1 MEGSSSIDQESTT
14 SDSLS
19 IAPAASSSMV
29 VKQQPSMMTTTK
41 PPESLCRMGSGTS
54 SVIIDGENGVEAE
67 SRKLPSSKYK
77 GVVPQPNG
85 RWGAQIYEKHQRVW
99 LGTFN
104 EENEAARAYDVAA
117 QRFRGR
123 DAVTNFKPLL
133 ENQESDDVEIAFLNS
148 HSKAEIV
155 DMLRKHTYID
165 ELEQSKKLFG
175 YTKDGTMAKN
185 KDGLIDISS
194 FFGGGGGSI
203 DKVNNKARE
212 QLFEKAVTPSDVGKL
227 NRLVIPKQHAEKH
240 FPLQNGNNSK
250 GVLLNFEDL
259 NGKVWRF
266 RYSYW
271 NSSQSYVLTKGWSRF
286 VKEKNLKAGD
296 IVSFQRSTSGDKQL
310 YIDFKARNVAPTNA
324 VVTNQVQVQVQV
336 PQVQMMRLFGVNI
349 CKVPATINNVI
360 DNNNNSNNMA
370 NCSGGKRMMEMELL
384 TFESCRKKQRVIIDA
399 L

>member
-19 IAPAASSSMV
+19 IAPTASSSMILP
-29 VKQQPSMMTTTK
+29 PSTTIK
-41 PPESLCRMGSGTS
+41 SPAEQSLCRMGSGTS
-54 SVIIDGENGVEAE
+54 VIIDAENGIEAE
-67 SRKLPSSKYK
+67 SRKLPSSRYK

-117 QRFRGR
+117 QKFRGR

-133 ENQESDDVEIAFLNS
+133 ESQESDDMEIAFLNS

-155 DMLRKHTYID
+155 DMLRKHTYLD

-175 YTKDGTMAKN
+175 FTKDGMMIKR
-185 KDGLIDISS
+185 KDGLIISS
-194 FFGGGGGSI
+194 FFGSTI
-203 DKVNNKARE
+203 DKVNNNKARE
-212 QLFEKAVTPSDVGKL
+212 QLFEKVVTPSDVGKL

-296 IVSFQRSTSGDKQL
+296 VVSFQRSTSGDKQL
-310 YIDFKARNVAPTNA
+310 YIDFKAKNLMATST
-324 VVTNQVQVQVQV
+324 VVTNQVQAQVQI
-336 PQVQMMRLFGVNI
+336 PQVQMVRLFGVDI
-349 CKVPATINNVI
+349 CKIPTTVNNVVVI
-360 DNNNNSNNMA
+360 DNNNNNNNNNNM
-370 NCSGGKRMMEMELL
+370 NSWSGGKRKMEMELL

>member
-1 MEGSSSIDQESTT
+1 
-14 SDSLS
+14 
-19 IAPAASSSMV
+19 
-29 VKQQPSMMTTTK
+29 
-41 PPESLCRMGSGTS
+41 MGSGTS
-54 SVIIDGENGVEAE
+54 VIIDAENGIEAE
-67 SRKLPSSKYK
+67 SRKLPSSRFK

-117 QRFRGR
+117 QKFRGR

-133 ENQESDDVEIAFLNS
+133 ESQESDDMEIAFLNS

-155 DMLRKHTYID
+155 DMLRKHTYLD

-175 YTKDGTMAKN
+175 FTKDGMMIKR
-185 KDGLIDISS
+185 KDGLIISS
-194 FFGGGGGSI
+194 FFGSTI
-203 DKVNNKARE
+203 DKVNNNKARE
-212 QLFEKAVTPSDVGKL
+212 QLFEKVVTPSDVGKL

-296 IVSFQRSTSGDKQL
+296 IVSFQRSTTGDKQL
-310 YIDFKARNVAPTNA
+310 YIDFKAKNVGATSA
-324 VVTNQVQVQVQV
+324 VVTNQVQSQVQI
-336 PQVQMMRLFGVNI
+336 PQVQMVRLFGVDI
-349 CKVPATINNVI
+349 CKVPATINNIVVI
-360 DNNNNSNNMA
+360 DNNNNNNNNNMTSW
-370 NCSGGKRMMEMELL
+370 SGGKRKMEMELL